1 MAQVLPG
8 FREFY
13 PEEGAVR
20 RYIFDQW
27 TTTVRAYGFQ
37 EIEPPILEPLEL
49 FTEKS
54 GPEIAEQLF
63 HFVDKGGRAVAL
75 RPELTPSV
83 VRMVAAKAQALRRPI
98 KWFNIGEQFR
108 FERPQKGRLR
118 SFYQLN
124 VDCFGIADESADAE
138 VLALLIQIFRDL
150 ELTEKDIQL
159 HLSDRTLWFAFLESQ
174 GLQDEN
180 LQKVLGVVDKM
191 GRDPEEKSLAK
202 LKDVVGESAE
212 DLWGKIKALVA
223 ARDLSE
229 LKSIF
234 STLQNALVQE
244 SLLRWEL
251 LFERLGAMNCL
262 QYVKVDLGI
271 VRGLA
276 YYTGFVFEVFE
287 TSGQM
292 RALAGGGRYDGL
304 VEKLGGPSMPAI
316 GFGVGDVVLTLL
328 LEEKGLLPPAPST
341 AEVVAVFTGKK
352 EEQVALRLVQELRA
366 HGVPTEYLLGGGTV
380 AKQMKFADQS
390 KASWVIFVGEEEL
403 KANQVKL
410 RNMEAHEEML
420 IDESAVVAFLL
431 GDDEDPSLEFA

>member
-13 PEEGAVR
+13 PEEAAIR

-27 TTTVRAYGFQ
+27 TTTVRSYGFQ

-63 HFVDKGGRAVAL
+63 HFVDKGGRSVAL

-83 VRMVAAKAQALRRPI
+83 VRMVAAKAQALRKPI

-124 VDCFGIADESADAE
+124 VDCFGIPDESADAE
-138 VLALLIQIFRDL
+138 VLALLIQIFADL
-150 ELTEKDIQL
+150 ELTEKDVQL
-159 HLSDRTLWFAFLESQ
+159 HLSDRTLWFAFLESA
-174 GLQDEN
+174 GLKGED
-180 LQKVLGVVDKM
+180 LQKVLNVVDKM
-191 GRDPEEKSLAK
+191 GRDSEEKSLEK
-202 LKDVVGESAE
+202 LKEIVGEGAE
-212 DLWGKIKALVA
+212 KLWQKIKQLVA
-223 ARDLSE
+223 ARNLADL
-229 LKSIF
+229 KTIF
-234 STLQNALVQE
+234 ENIQSTSVQDSLV
-244 SLLRWEL
+244 RWEK
-251 LFERLGAMNCL
+251 LFERLKPMKCL
-262 QYVKVDLGI
+262 QYVKVDLSI

-328 LEEKGLLPPAPST
+328 LEEKGLLPPPFPT
-341 AEVVAVFTGKK
+341 AEVVAVFTGEV
-352 EEQVALRLVQELRA
+352 EERVALSLVQELRQ
-366 HGVPTEYLLGGGTV
+366 HGVPTEYLLGGGSV
-380 AKQMKFADQS
+380 AKQMKFADQA

-403 KANQVKL
+403 KMNQVKL
-410 RNMEAHEEML
+410 RNMEAHEEIL
-420 IDESAVVAFLL
+420 IDQDAIVAFLL
-431 GDDEDPSLEFA
+431 SDEEDPSLEPL